1 MADDGDTSDDEEDLF
16 GDGDNVDSPGTF
28 GFLANQ
34 TSDTFN
40 DDNQELLPDA
50 AQYSNSTY
58 MAPSDAILA
67 NQLLTSHE
75 SISAY
80 KLQKS
85 VKISEN
91 APILFTDISNNN
103 EPIINHNKLL
113 STIDISLPKSIILY
127 SSNEINDKL
136 YKKESD
142 NNNSSND

>member
-34 TSDTFN
+34 TFGFLA
-40 DDNQELLPDA
+40 NQTPNAELLPDDEELLL
-50 AQYSNSTY
+50 